1 MAGDSNKSPLC
12 HGIYLNQILAGSRCF
27 ILRYTQLAISTFRN
41 PKGTTLENTNLIKVI
56 SESLGDLRKS
66 ERKVA
71 DLVLGD
77 PASILDMRIIDLA
90 TKAKVSEP
98 TVVRFCRAL
107 GYDGFQSF
115 KLQLARYLGSSG
127 IYSQF
132 SVSDTDSMGDV
143 TRKVFDSTIG
153 SLLAVREEL
162 NITALESAIAALAE
176 AQRVE
181 FYGFGASGSVAIDA
195 QHKFFRLQVTAAAYT
210 DPHIQHMSA
219 ISLKANDVVVA
230 ISQSGRS
237 TALIQS
243 LKLAQEA
250 RATVIGLVPDHTPV
264 AELCDI
270 PIHINVEDNQNRF
283 TPVSSRIAHLVII
296 DVLAMGVAQLRGS
309 TLQDHLKKLNKSL
322 KTLRSSK
329 RKKG

>member
-1 MAGDSNKSPLC
+1 M
-12 HGIYLNQILAGSRCF
+12 
-27 ILRYTQLAISTFRN
+27 
-41 PKGTTLENTNLIKVI
+41 
-56 SESLGDLRKS
+56 GDLRKS

-296 DVLAMGVAQLRGS
+296 DVLAMGVAQLCGS